1 MPKKCKKCNVQI
13 PSRIKINGK
22 THHTSGRHYC
32 LDCSPFGS
40 YRSSELKSL
49 SKYNY
54 DFDDKKKFMEKI
66 AKESRSYRQMLEKLN
81 LKPAGGNYKCLKKM
95 INDLG
100 IDISHFTKQGWSKGK
115 KIPYQRGKKLDEI
128 LVDGSY
134 VQTHRLKKRL
144 LEKELLIERCYICD
158 CEPIWFGK
166 KLVLI
171 LDHINGKND
180 DNRLEN
186 LRLLCPNCNSQ
197 QDTFCGKNKKNNR
210 EKVDSKGC
218 LLYHNNEVAVAK

>member
-1 MPKKCKKCNVQI
+1 MPKKCKKCNAKI
-13 PSRIKINGK
+13 PSRSEINGK
-22 THHTSGRHYC
+22 IHHTSGRHYC
-32 LDCSPFGS
+32 LVCSPFGS
-40 YRSSELKSL
+40 FRSSELVSL

-54 DFDDKKKFMEKI
+54 NFNEKKDFMEKI
-66 AKESRSYRQMLEKLN
+66 AKESFSYRQMLKKLN

-95 INDLG
+95 ISDLG
-100 IDISHFTKQGWSKGK
+100 IDISHFTKQGWLKGK
-115 KIPYQRGKKLDEI
+115 KNPYPRGKKLDEI

-134 VQTHRLKKRL
+134 TQTSRLKKRL
-144 LEKELLIERCYICD
+144 LEKELLKEKCYICD
-158 CEPIWFGK
+158 SEPVWLGK

-197 QDTFCGKNKKNNR
+197 QDTFCGKNKKNKFK
-210 EKVDSKGC
+210 EIDSK
-218 LLYHNNEVAVAK
+218 